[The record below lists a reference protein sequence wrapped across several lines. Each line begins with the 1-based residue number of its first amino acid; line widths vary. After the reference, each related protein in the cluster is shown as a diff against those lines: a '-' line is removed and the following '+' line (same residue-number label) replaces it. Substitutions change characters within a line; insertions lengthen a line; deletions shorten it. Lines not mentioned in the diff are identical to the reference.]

1 MSFETY
7 RPLTRVLDK
16 IGEVFGPLLEQN
28 GIHWL
33 TRDDA
38 QRRDLAHQVLKQIP
52 VLWIWDNVEPI
63 AGFPQ
68 PKSPLAPVLRGEGP
82 GVRGERSESSTTDT
96 VYTAAEQRELAD
108 FLRDAART
116 KAKFLLTSRCD
127 ERPWLGDTLP
137 CRIPVGPMPPAERV
151 QLARAIAAKRRQA
164 LTVVDDWRPLLRFT
178 EGNPLTLTV
187 LVGQALRD
195 GLKTR
200 EKIVA
205 FVERLRSGEA
215 AFDDEAEQGRSRSL
229 GASLS
234 YGFSHAFTEPERSQ
248 LAVLHLFQGF
258 VDVDVL
264 QAMGHPNADWCLP
277 ELRGLTPESGMAIL
291 DRAAEV
297 GLLTAHGGGY
307 YSIHPA
313 LPWFFKSLF
322 DAQFATRKSETSN
335 LKSEIS
341 NLQSAI

>member
-1 MSFETY
+1 MLFTSFETY
-7 RPLTRVLDK
+7 RPLARVLDK

-33 TRDDA
+33 ALDDA
-38 QRRDLAHQVLKQIP
+38 ERRDLALQVLQQIP

-63 AGFPQ
+63 AGFPTLTRRA
-68 PKSPLAPVLRGEGP
+68 SEGTSSNHDCLAAAPSLTRRVS
-82 GVRGERSESSTTDT
+82 VATDT

-116 KAKFLLTSRCD
+116 KAKFLLTSRRD

-137 CRIPVGPMPPAERV
+137 CRIPVGPMPLAERV
-151 QLARAIAAKRRQA
+151 QLARAIAAKHGQA

-200 EKIVA
+200 EQIVA

-258 VDVDVL
+258 VDVEALRIMAGDPRSC
-264 QAMGHPNADWCLP
+264 PNAKTGAFPSCV
-277 ELRGLTPESGMAIL
+277 A
-291 DRAAEV
+291 
-297 GLLTAHGGGY
+297 
-307 YSIHPA
+307 
-313 LPWFFKSLF
+313 
-322 DAQFATRKSETSN
+322 
-335 LKSEIS
+335 
-341 NLQSAI
+341 